1 MPLTNLVVANT
12 KPRSDGRQSKLFDS
26 NGLFLLITPA
36 GGKYWR
42 MKYRWAG
49 KEKLLALGVYPEV
62 SLKEARSKRDTARR
76 LLDDNIDPATKR
88 RSDRL
93 AAKVAAESSFKV
105 LALEWHRTKASGWAP
120 RHADSVLKTLET
132 YLFPDLGAL
141 PVSDIEP
148 MALLEVLRKV
158 ERTGKLDTAKRL
170 RERTQAI
177 FRLAIQTGRA
187 KHNPA
192 AELTDALQAAI
203 TQPRPALALN
213 QLPAFLSAL
222 KSTDLT
228 PHTRILFA
236 VIMVCFTRIGET
248 VRTRWEDL
256 DLEQGIW
263 VIPPENRKL
272 QHKLRASAPSH
283 IVPLPRQIIE
293 AFTSLLP
300 LRGIGPFVFQNHH
313 YPRLH
318 MSESTPRKVLERMGY
333 GGKDKRYGHVVTH
346 GFRATASTILNEA
359 GFNPD
364 AVERQLSHTEPN
376 QVRAAYNR
384 AQYMEERRRMLQCWA
399 DYIDKL
405 MREGRPVPLNVQAWN
420 ESGANEERNSPKQMR
435 AAT

>member
-1 MPLTNLVVANT
+1 MPLTNLVASNT
-12 KPRSDGRQSKLFDS
+12 KPRSDGKQLKLFDS
-26 NGLFLLITPA
+26 GGLFLLITPA

-49 KEKLLALGVYPEV
+49 KEKLLALGVFPEV
-62 SLKEARSKRDTARR
+62 SLKDARSKRDAARR
-76 LLDDNIDPATKR
+76 LLDENIDPSTKR
-88 RSDRL
+88 RNDRL
-93 AAKVAAESSFKV
+93 AAKVAAESSFKA

-120 RHADSVLKTLET
+120 RHAESVLKSLET

-141 PVSDIEP
+141 PVAEIEP
-148 MALLEVLRKV
+148 MALLEVLRKI

-187 KHNPA
+187 RHNPA
-192 AELTDALQAAI
+192 AELTDALQAAVV
-203 TQPRPALALN
+203 QPRPALALQ
-213 QLPAFLSAL
+213 QLPGFLSKL
-222 KSTDLT
+222 KATDLT
-228 PHTRILFA
+228 PHTRVLFA

-248 VRTRWEDL
+248 VRARWEDL
-256 DLEQGIW
+256 DLERGIW

-272 QHKLRASAPSH
+272 QHKLKTSAPPH
-283 IVPLPRQIIE
+283 IVPIPRQIVL

-300 LRGIGPFVFQNHH
+300 LRGAGPFVFQNHH
-313 YPRLH
+313 FPRRH

-333 GGKDKRYGHVVTH
+333 GGKDRRHGNVVTH

-364 AVERQLSHTEPN
+364 AVERQLSHIEQN

-384 AQYMEERRRMLQCWA
+384 AQYMDERRQMLQCWA
-399 DYIDKL
+399 DYLDTLGASGQI
-405 MREGRPVPLNVQAWN
+405 VPLLG
-420 ESGANEERNSPKQMR
+420 SRSLPSI
-435 AAT
+435 T

>member
-1 MPLTNLVVANT
+1 MPLTNLVATNS
-12 KPRSDGRQSKLFDS
+12 KPRSDGRQLKLFDS

-49 KEKLLALGVYPEV
+49 KEKLLALGVFPEV
-62 SLKEARSKRDTARR
+62 SLKEARTKRDAARR
-76 LLDDNIDPATKR
+76 LLVDHIDPSTKR

-93 AAKVAAESSFKV
+93 AARFAAESSFKA

-120 RHADSVLKTLET
+120 RHAESVLKTLET

-141 PVSDIEP
+141 PVADIEP

-192 AELTDALQAAI
+192 AELTDALQAAVS
-203 TQPRPALALN
+203 QPRAALTLN
-213 QLPAFLSAL
+213 QLPDFLAAL
-222 KSTDLT
+222 KTTDLT
-228 PHTRILFA
+228 PHTRVLFA

-256 DLEQGIW
+256 DLEQGVWI
-263 VIPPENRKL
+263 IPPENRKL
-272 QHKLRASAPSH
+272 QLKLKSSAPPH
-283 IVPLPRQIIE
+283 IVPLPRQIIQ
-293 AFTSLLP
+293 AFASLLP
-300 LRGIGPFVFQNHH
+300 LRGAGLFVFQNHH
-313 YPRLH
+313 FPRRH
-318 MSESTPRKVLERMGY
+318 MSESTPRKVIERMGY
-333 GGKDKRYGHVVTH
+333 GGKDKRHGYVVTH

-364 AVERQLSHTEPN
+364 AVERQLSHIEQN

-384 AQYMEERRRMLQCWA
+384 AQYMDERRRMLQCWA
-399 DYIDKL
+399 DYLDTLSTSGQVVPIVGSAAP
-405 MREGRPVPLNVQAWN
+405 RRP
-420 ESGANEERNSPKQMR
+420 
-435 AAT
+435 